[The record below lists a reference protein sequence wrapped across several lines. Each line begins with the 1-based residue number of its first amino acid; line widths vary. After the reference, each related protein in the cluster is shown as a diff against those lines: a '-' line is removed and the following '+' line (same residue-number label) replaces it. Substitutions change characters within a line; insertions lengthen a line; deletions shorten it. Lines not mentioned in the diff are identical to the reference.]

1 MLVLVANSESK
12 KDDLVREIKKIPA
25 VDNRAFLC
33 KSVSIT
39 VCKIDIYVSEMPEDV
54 NTAIEDIEETDGIV
68 VKNPKIFNL
77 EKWVAGNIRE
87 IIKDVVGDTVCEI
100 EILEEADPLEV
111 DLLETST

>member
-1 MLVLVANSESK
+1 MRHMVVLVINGESK
-12 KDDLVREIKKIPA
+12 KDNLVREIKKIPA

-33 KSVSIT
+33 KSVSVT

-54 NTAIEDIEETDGIV
+54 NIVIEDIKETDGIV
-68 VKNPKIFNL
+68 VKDPKIFNL
-77 EKWVAGNIRE
+77 EKWVASKIRG
-87 IIKDVVGDTVCEI
+87 IIGDTVCEI